1 MESDNRTHLAYDD
14 TPSRSDGSL
23 LSKSGCRRSSGLR
36 RQARRGRGADRV
48 AVEGAQRSVN
58 MSERGDSISEIVI
71 GSLHVR
77 MCLSWWVHG
86 CMPNRALEAHHCALL
101 CE

>member
-36 RQARRGRGADRV
+36 RQVRRGRGADRV
-48 AVEGAQRSVN
+48 VEGAQCSVVH
-58 MSERGDSISEIVI
+58 EETQSISEIVI
-71 GSLHVR
+71 GSLHVP
-77 MCLSWWVHG
+77 VVVGG
-86 CMPNRALEAHHCALL
+86 CRIAP
-101 CE
+101 